1 MSFRRSFT
9 DHPAAVGETYGQ
21 HMGFAMGVGGRMIL
35 AGLACMMHGL
45 FPFLFERTGSRTI
58 LALHARV
65 TAGQRAAFTGSDAQA
80 TRRAA

>member
-1 MSFRRSFT
+1 MSFRHSFT

>member
-1 MSFRRSFT
+1 MSITRSFT

-21 HMGFAMGVGGRMIL
+21 HMGFAMGVGGRMVL

-65 TAGQRAAFTGSDAQA
+65 TAGQRAAFTAADTKAV
-80 TRRAA
+80 RRAA